1 MMRRTAAVL
10 LFTIASVPV
19 LTAQDGYRQPP
30 ADIAAMLDAR
40 PTPSVSLSP
49 DRRWMLVMDR
59 PGMPSIAEVAEPHLK
74 LAGSRINPRTNATAS
89 TFGYTGFTLLRIRDR
104 SETPVA
110 VPAGG
115 RLGGPD
121 WSPDGSRF
129 AFTLT
134 EENGVSLHVADT
146 AGQVRRLLGP
156 TLNGTHGSPCQWVDA
171 GRALLCATIPAT
183 RDAAPAATAVP
194 TGPVIQETSG
204 KGAPGRTYQDLL
216 SSPEDE
222 ALFEHYFQ
230 TQYVRVALD
239 GTTTPVGPAGMVVSL
254 SPSPDGEWYL

>member
-115 RLGGPD
+115 
-121 WSPDGSRF
+121 
-129 AFTLT
+129 A
-134 EENGVSLHVADT
+134 
-146 AGQVRRLLGP
+146 
-156 TLNGTHGSPCQWVDA
+156 
-171 GRALLCATIPAT
+171 
-183 RDAAPAATAVP
+183 
-194 TGPVIQETSG
+194 
-204 KGAPGRTYQDLL
+204 
-216 SSPEDE
+216 
-222 ALFEHYFQ
+222 
-230 TQYVRVALD
+230 
-239 GTTTPVGPAGMVVSL
+239 
-254 SPSPDGEWYL
+254 